1 MFSDRFQLIL
11 QTGLSRGLAPAI
23 IVGLVLVMDASGKV
37 SAPKKEQHVIGAT
50 ATVSES
56 DSGFTFPAR
65 VDTGAETCSLHVE
78 KIVIE
83 DKTARRLHNVGKSIR
98 ILVKDQGG
106 KSHWIDTV
114 VADAVRVKSPSLP
127 EGEFD
132 HRYKVRL
139 TLEWQDI
146 RKEVLVTLNDRT
158 DMEYPLLI
166 GRNFLRGDF
175 LVDVARDG
183 DKD

>member
-1 MFSDRFQLIL
+1 M
-11 QTGLSRGLAPAI
+11 TA
-23 IVGLVLVMDASGKV
+23 VLVAAMALGMNANAKNTSSKGGKRI
-37 SAPKKEQHVIGAT
+37 IGAT
-50 ATVSES
+50 ALVTET
-56 DSGFTFPAR
+56 DSGLAFPAR

-78 KIVIE
+78 RIEIE

-98 ILVKDQGG
+98 ILLKDQHGQT
-106 KSHWIDTV
+106 HWIETV

-127 EGEFD
+127 GGEVD

-139 TLEWQDI
+139 TLECNDV

-158 DMEYPLLI
+158 DMEFPLLL

-175 LVDVARDG
+175 LVDVARNDEQR
-183 DKD
+183 